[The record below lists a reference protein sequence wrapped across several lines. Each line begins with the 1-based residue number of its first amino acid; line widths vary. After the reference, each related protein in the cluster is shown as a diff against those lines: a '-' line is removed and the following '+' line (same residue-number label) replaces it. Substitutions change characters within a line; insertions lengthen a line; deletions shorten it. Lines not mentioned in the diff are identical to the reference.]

1 MKTTA
6 RREEPQMHA
15 DGRKR
20 ENECVDV
27 AETRVGWVKRSEPHH
42 EFFADFAG
50 ARRPG
55 FARRP
60 RPTLHAAI
68 LRDIKKRGLTL
79 VELLVVMVIIAI
91 LAGALMG
98 GLQRAT
104 QLAREQ
110 RTKATIA
117 KIHHY
122 LMMKLETYK
131 TRRITIL
138 DASNKVVDLSGAT
151 VVAVHIH
158 LGDMVCTRNAERE
171 DCGVPSS
178 VGHSRP
184 DANGNARSAPGRFR
198 FGRDDEPAR
207 HAAVSREGAKRS

>member
-1 MKTTA
+1 MKAEGGRRKDEGGRMKTTA

-68 LRDIKKRGLTL
+68 PRDIKKRGFTL

-91 LAGALMG
+91 LAGRVDGRIAEG
-98 GLQRAT
+98 DPTRP
-104 QLAREQ
+104 
-110 RTKATIA
+110 RTTHQG
-117 KIHHY
+117 HHRQNPS
-122 LMMKLETYK
+122 LPHDEVG
-131 TRRITIL
+131 
-138 DASNKVVDLSGAT
+138 VV
-151 VVAVHIH
+151 
-158 LGDMVCTRNAERE
+158 
-171 DCGVPSS
+171 
-178 VGHSRP
+178 
-184 DANGNARSAPGRFR
+184 
-198 FGRDDEPAR
+198 
-207 HAAVSREGAKRS
+207 